1 VLGEVRVL
9 LTLLML
15 TVLVPV
21 PPAHPEGRI
30 DALLQKW
37 SPQEYTSRS
46 EDHFRQRAT
55 LSFQVAAVTL
65 GQLTS
70 THGS

>member
-1 VLGEVRVL
+1 MLGEERVL
-9 LTLLML
+9 LPLLML

-46 EDHFRQRAT
+46 EDHLCQRAT
-55 LSFQVAAVTL
+55 LPFQIAAVTL
-65 GQLTS
+65 GQLTP